1 MVRVHVGCI
10 GQGSRTKQAT
20 ATCARRLVRC
30 VTTAVKV
37 IDIYRV
43 CMVTHWSCQMNTVM
57 ERHLQSRAWVIYGQ
71 PFSRPVEGDGSS
83 QKDREVPKQVVCRAV
98 PLRPATL
105 TMAHSLNSW
114 FGFSCT
120 KPRSHRSSLLEAN
133 LAAKSETVAGCVP
146 CESDES
152 VSDANAS
159 LISEASTAPG
169 MRDGTPPKRRAS
181 FADQQHKPLVKMCAP
196 FCPNLFLVPSAPFLT
211 SRLPAQILCPLSR
224 RARGDDGRET
234 RR

>member
-1 MVRVHVGCI
+1 MLC
-10 GQGSRTKQAT
+10 
-20 ATCARRLVRC
+20 
-30 VTTAVKV
+30 
-37 IDIYRV
+37 Y
-43 CMVTHWSCQMNTVM
+43 
-57 ERHLQSRAWVIYGQ
+57 AWVIYDQ